1 MKLNIYHVTIVS
13 RKNLRFTAL
22 KVPYIRTSK
31 HGLKCPNIG
40 CYSYF
45 RVLCKFFLK
54 SSPILT
60 MFFLYTIVSY
70 MIYLQL
76 QILCILPLNPTLI
89 KQYLYLCSKIWK
101 INHLLEIENQL
112 VVMRVEA
119 HYHYHQRWYNKI
131 DTVELVSII
140 ITHQV
145 PN

>member
-1 MKLNIYHVTIVS
+1 MGGGHFL
-13 RKNLRFTAL
+13 KNLQPSKYPKSSL
-22 KVPYIRTSK
+22 YSNVRTWAEMSEYRLLF
-31 HGLKCPNIG
+31 H
-40 CYSYF
+40 F
-45 RVLCKFFLK
+45 RVLCKILK
-54 SSPILT
+54 KCSPILT

-101 INHLLEIENQL
+101 IYHLLEIENQL
-112 VVMRVEA
+112 VMMIEA
-119 HYHYHQRWYNKI
+119 HYHQRWYNKI

-140 ITHQV
+140 TTHQV

>member
-1 MKLNIYHVTIVS
+1 MRHFLWTFYRPQSNLKL
-13 RKNLRFTAL
+13 AA
-22 KVPYIRTSK
+22 YIRTSE

-101 INHLLEIENQL
+101 IYHLLEIENQL
-112 VVMRVEA
+112 VMMIEA
-119 HYHYHQRWYNKI
+119 HYHQRWYNKI